1 MRRSESGADGWRQ
14 TVITA
19 NIDGLAEP
27 RNPGTGTYGYVI
39 YDGRKKLAEG
49 EGLAGY
55 DVTNNYAEYTAL
67 VEVLRRLKELK
78 AEGDIV
84 IRSDSQLLV
93 GQMSKGWRVKGG
105 GYLGKLKEARDLL
118 NEFGSITF
126 EWIPR
131 ERNAE
136 ADLLSRIAY
145 EKHQRR

>member
-1 MRRSESGADGWRQ
+1 M
-14 TVITA
+14 ITA

-39 YDGRKKLAEG
+39 YDGKKKLAEG

-67 VEVLRRLKELK
+67 VEVLKKLKELRM
-78 AEGDIV
+78 EEEVV

-93 GQMSKGWRVKGG
+93 GQMSRGWEVKRG
-105 GYLGKLKEARDLL
+105 GYMGKLKEARDLL
-118 NEFGSITF
+118 KEFGSVTF

-131 ERNAE
+131 EQNEE

-145 EKHQRR
+145 EKHKKD

>member
-1 MRRSESGADGWRQ
+1 M
-14 TVITA
+14 ITA

-39 YDGRKKLAEG
+39 YEGKRKLAEG
-49 EGLAGY
+49 GGLAGY

-67 VEVLRRLKELK
+67 VEVLRKLKELK
-78 AEGDIV
+78 TEGDVV

-93 GQMSKGWRVKGG
+93 GQMSKGWAAKGG

-118 NEFGSITF
+118 KEFGSVTF

-131 ERNAE
+131 EQNEE

-145 EKHQRR
+145 EKHKKQ

>member
-1 MRRSESGADGWRQ
+1 MCGSPRNPRRSAS
-14 TVITA
+14 TVTA
-19 NIDGLAEP
+19 YIDGLSEP
-27 RNPGTGTYGYVI
+27 TNPGVGTYGYAI
-39 YDGRKKLAEG
+39 YDGERKLAEG

-67 VEVLRRLKELK
+67 VEVIRRLKDLK

-93 GQMSKGWRVKGG
+93 GQMSKGWGVKGG

-118 NEFGSITF
+118 REFGSITF

-131 ERNAE
+131 EQNGE

-145 EKHQRR
+145 EKHKKE

>member
-1 MRRSESGADGWRQ
+1 MS
-14 TVITA
+14 TV
-19 NIDGLAEP
+19 LVSEP
-27 RNPGTGTYGYVI
+27 RNPGTGTYGFVI
-39 YDGRKKLAEG
+39 YDGEKKVAEG

-67 VEVLRRLKELK
+67 VEALGKLKDLK

-93 GQMSKGWRVKGG
+93 GQMSKGWGVKGG
-105 GYLGKLKEARDLL
+105 GYLGKLKEAREVLK
-118 NEFGSITF
+118 EFESVTF

-131 ERNAE
+131 EQNGE

-145 EKHQRR
+145 EKHRKK